1 MSSTEP
7 QAATSTLPE
16 IPEGE
21 TYVTHGLITDSSTG
35 GGGYDITPG
44 HTQRRINRA
53 DGSHQWLTLSTY
65 QQGRY
70 PCLRCQ
76 INPPSDQASS
86 YGTRSW
92 VLVTSLHGHYVVRL
106 LDEQFRH

>member
-21 TYVTHGLITDSSTG
+21 TYVTHGLITDSSNG
-35 GGGYDITPG
+35 GGGYDFAPG
-44 HTQRRINRA
+44 HTQRRIDRA
-53 DGSHQWLTLSTY
+53 DGSHKWLTLSTY
-65 QQGRY
+65 RGMMN
-70 PCLRCQ
+70 PCMTCK
-76 INPPSDQASS
+76 ISPPSNQASC
-86 YGTRSW
+86 YGTDSW
-92 VLVTSLHGHYVVRL
+92 ILVTLLHNHYVVRL